1 MKKFLLLT
9 SITIWISFLFYSCN
23 NPKNVDGKFFNRKT
37 DSTEIVKLL
46 HNAYK
51 WHGTEGKDI
60 IDFQIIVKDSFQVG
74 VDTAKSKQTLT
85 VLKKTNYF
93 SSGFLENYQKIWLK
107 TDSAL
112 KHGKYYN
119 EINFSFQD
127 ADPWTFFQD
136 DAGNYWDS
144 LKISDMALNADTASL
159 KWMLGGKYPTDKYM
173 VKLKRESNV
182 WKISYLQG
190 FDIHQ
195 INEN

>member
-1 MKKFLLLT
+1 MKNFLLFI
-9 SITIWISFLFYSCN
+9 ITTICASCFCSSCN
-23 NPKNVDGKFFNRKT
+23 NLKDADSGSRSRIA

>member
-1 MKKFLLLT
+1 MKNFLLFI
-9 SITIWISFLFYSCN
+9 ITTICASCFCSSCN
-23 NPKNVDGKFFNRKT
+23 NLKDADSGSRSRIA

-46 HNAYK
+46 HTAYK